1 MIKTREQSIYDEIFK
16 ISKSLG
22 FRTFDYIPPDE
33 TQYPFVQIEDTHTV
47 HIPNKTDIKGFVVL
61 NVSVWGNRKQRK
73 LISDMASQI
82 YEKALR
88 LEHTDGYFWSLNIA
102 ASDIQL
108 LDDTS
113 TVEPL
118 KRVRLTLE
126 FNLR

>member
-22 FRTFDYIPPDE
+22 FKTFDYLPPED
-33 TQYPFVQIEDTHTV
+33 TQYPFIQFEDTQTV
-47 HIPNKTDIKGFVVL
+47 HIVNKTDIKGFVTL
-61 NVSVWGNRKQRK
+61 NISIWGNRKQRK

-82 YEKALR
+82 YDKALQ
-88 LEHTDGYFWSLNIA
+88 LKYTDGYFWGLNIT
-102 ASDIQL
+102 ASNIQL

-118 KRVRLTLE
+118 KRARLSLE
-126 FNLR
+126 FNMR

>member
-16 ISKSLG
+16 ISKNLG
-22 FRTFDYIPPDE
+22 FKTFDYVPPDGTE
-33 TQYPFVQIEDTHTV
+33 YPFVQLEDTHTV
-47 HIPNKTDIKGFVVL
+47 HIPNKTDIKGFVSL
-61 NVSVWGNRKQRK
+61 NISVWGNRKQRK

-82 YEKALR
+82 YDKALKISY
-88 LEHTDGYFWSLNIA
+88 TDGYFWFLNIA

-118 KRVRLTLE
+118 KRVRLSLE

>member
-22 FRTFDYIPPDE
+22 FKTFDYLPPED
-33 TQYPFVQIEDTHTV
+33 TQYPFIQFEDTQTV
-47 HIPNKTDIKGFVVL
+47 HIANKTDIKGFVTL
-61 NVSVWGNRKQRK
+61 NISIWGNRKQRK

-82 YEKALR
+82 YDKALQ
-88 LEHTDGYFWSLNIA
+88 LKYTDGYFWGLNIT
-102 ASDIQL
+102 ASNIQL

-118 KRVRLTLE
+118 KRARLSLE
-126 FNLR
+126 FNMR